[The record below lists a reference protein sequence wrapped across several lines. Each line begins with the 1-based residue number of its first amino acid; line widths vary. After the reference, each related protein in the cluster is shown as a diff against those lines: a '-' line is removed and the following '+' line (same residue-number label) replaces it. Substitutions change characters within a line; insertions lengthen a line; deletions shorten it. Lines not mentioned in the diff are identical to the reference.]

1 MRQTVPATDEP
12 AQLRYENLVDRLESL
27 PTPEAV
33 LTATDWGALEHAY
46 GAAED
51 TPAMLIAL
59 LDAGQRVRSKALDH
73 IDYAVHHQN
82 TLYSAT
88 IPAALYVAGILADPR
103 SNVPV
108 ETKPHSFPGPL
119 RANLLGW
126 LDSVT
131 NEASDETE
139 AMGRQH
145 GFARGDYPPVIGIR
159 RIRPLLFPAVS
170 ACADDPDP
178 HVREAA
184 IAACIPLLD
193 DPRLLHHR
201 SASVPLLRETLAAS
215 SLWQYRDRAVEAL
228 AAWGEDTSGLEARR
242 EPFEACESGSDSA
255 SEWGAEP
262 GFAQDDTS
270 GPPF

>member
-1 MRQTVPATDEP
+1 M
-12 AQLRYENLVDRLESL
+12 
-27 PTPEAV
+27 
-33 LTATDWGALEHAY
+33 
-46 GAAED
+46 
-51 TPAMLIAL
+51 
-59 LDAGQRVRSKALDH
+59 
-73 IDYAVHHQN
+73 
-82 TLYSAT
+82 
-88 IPAALYVAGILADPR
+88 
-103 SNVPV
+103 
-108 ETKPHSFPGPL
+108 

-126 LDSVT
+126 LDSVA

-145 GFARGDYPPVIGIR
+145 GFVLGDYPPVIGIR
-159 RIRPLLFPAVS
+159 RIRPLLFPAVA

-184 IAACIPLLD
+184 IAACVPLLD

-215 SLWQYRDRAVEAL
+215 SLWPYRDRAVEAL
-228 AAWGEDTSGLEARR
+228 AAWGEDNSGLEVRR
-242 EPFEACESGSDSA
+242 EPFEAGESGSDSA

-270 GPPF
+270 GLPF